1 MADKNDNKSRDNGKK
16 PVISTSNSLDESL
29 LDKNSTEK
37 SADIDTS
44 HLSLEDTTA
53 QKTGSSLESDTEQKA
68 PEIDTSHL
76 SLEEDS
82 SSKQP
87 DNSSSDFDL
96 DEDAAAD
103 QTTVVDDSFH
113 VPTDELNSVEE
124 PLYVNNPLAGD
135 SPSEPAT
142 EQSKAASESDNSA
155 EEEQLIL
162 TTGVSDEEFD
172 QEIEGINSADNIN
185 NDSEDDDESDTDNPI
200 KSILETVKKPE
211 SIARNAWLNSSARSF
226 LLDNIP
232 SYRAKEEDLNMEV
245 AIEKVY
251 GGATEKR
258 FDPKKFFKEN
268 LLFSFLLFI
277 LVFLI
282 GWKVAGILFPDFMPG
297 INDQIIE
304 TVKKTA
310 TISPKE
316 KPQEEKKPVITNEAN
331 KEKIEATLTHCL
343 VEPDAH
349 SQFSSAFTKVG
360 YEFSEPPLALSYDE
374 VSDSIKVWQGMNMGF
389 YIKDAILRFNILANM
404 ELPVVQN
411 AHQIVNS
418 YKDSLIQIG
427 KQAKDLEDRIRSIKT
442 SKGNQSTTTINER
455 IPLRINLDELNARL
469 AEEPSLERFAQL
481 QAKLTLVENILSG
494 TEKPERYG
502 PDQIMETDPEWLV
515 PIADTA
521 SADIGVLIEQK
532 VTPAIQVPAD
542 KLKNVFPKL
551 TAFHLTELEKSLDGL
566 MKLTSLII
574 FLPEN
579 KLIPY
584 RLELS
589 GLNRRLNK
597 LMKHEL
603 PQWLSFNRCL
613 ASTRDEALAA
623 PK

>member
-1 MADKNDNKSRDNGKK
+1 MADKNGNKTRDNGKK
-16 PVISTSNSLDESL
+16 PVNSTSNSLDESL

-53 QKTGSSLESDTEQKA
+53 QTGRSLESDTEQKT
-68 PEIDTSHL
+68 PTIDTSHL
-76 SLEEDS
+76 SLEKES
-82 SSKQP
+82 SSQQA
-87 DNSSSDFDL
+87 DSSSSDFDL
-96 DEDAAAD
+96 DEDTAAD
-103 QTTVVDDSFH
+103 QTAGVDDSFH
-113 VPTDELNSVEE
+113 VPTDELSSEQE

-135 SPSEPAT
+135 SASEPVT
-142 EQSKAASESDNSA
+142 EQSKAASVSKNSA

-172 QEIEGINSADNIN
+172 QEMEGSKTADNIN
-185 NDSEDDDESDTDNPI
+185 NDSEDHESDTGNPI

-211 SIARNAWLNSSARSF
+211 SIVRKAWLNSSARSF

-232 SYRAKEEDLNMEV
+232 SYRAKDEDLNMEA

-277 LVFLI
+277 LIFLI
-282 GWKVAGILFPDFMPG
+282 GWKVAGILFPDFMPR

-304 TVKKTA
+304 TVKNTA

-316 KPQEEKKPVITNEAN
+316 KPEEEKKPVVTNEAN
-331 KEKIEATLTHCL
+331 KEKIEATLSHCL

-360 YEFSEPPLALSYDE
+360 YEFSEPSLALSYDE

-404 ELPVVQN
+404 ELPVVQD

-427 KQAKDLEDRIRSIKT
+427 KQANDLEDRIRSIKT

-455 IPLRINLDELNARL
+455 IPLRIKLDELNARL
-469 AEEPSLERFAQL
+469 AEEPSLERFDQL

-494 TEKPERYG
+494 TEKPERYA

-566 MKLTSLII
+566 LKLTSLII

-597 LMKHEL
+597 HMEHEL

-613 ASTRDEALAA
+613 ASTRAEALAA

>member
-1 MADKNDNKSRDNGKK
+1 MADKKDNKSRDNGKK

-37 SADIDTS
+37 NADIDTS

-53 QKTGSSLESDTEQKA
+53 QTGRSLQSDTKQKTPA
-68 PEIDTSHL
+68 IDTSHL

-82 SSKQP
+82 SSQQA
-87 DNSSSDFDL
+87 DSSSSDFDL

-103 QTTVVDDSFH
+103 QTTGVDDSFH
-113 VPTDELNSVEE
+113 VPSDELSSVEE

-142 EQSKAASESDNSA
+142 EQSKSASVSNNSA

-172 QEIEGINSADNIN
+172 QEIDGSNSADNIN

-232 SYRAKEEDLNMEV
+232 SYRAKDEDLNMEA

-277 LVFLI
+277 LIFLI

-310 TISPKE
+310 SISPKE
-316 KPQEEKKPVITNEAN
+316 KPDEEKKPVVTNEAN
-331 KEKIEATLTHCL
+331 KEKIEATLSHCL

-404 ELPVVQN
+404 ELPVVQD
-411 AHQIVNS
+411 AHQIVSS

-427 KQAKDLEDRIRSIKT
+427 KQANDLENRIRSIKT

-455 IPLRINLDELNARL
+455 IPLRIKLDELNARL

-532 VTPAIQVPAD
+532 VTPAIQAPAD

-566 MKLTSLII
+566 LKLTSLII

-597 LMKHEL
+597 HMKHEL

-613 ASTRDEALAA
+613 ASTRAEALAA